1 MDENKLENVPQEE
14 KLFTQAEVNEIV
26 RKRVERVKRK
36 HEEAPSGADPEH
48 EEASGVPGTPS
59 QDERI
64 AELDKREKAI
74 QLKEN
79 RSAMTEFLQKNNF
92 PLDLLEVVDLEDIE
106 ASKKTIIKYADAFD
120 VTGRKKH
127 IPSPVGGHDGG
138 DNKNR
143 IFWDGFSGLT
153 IKGSKHKPKKIDRDG
168 IPNYGFIYR

>member
-1 MDENKLENVPQEE
+1 MDESKREEAPQEE

-26 RKRVERVKRK
+26 RKRVERVKK
-36 HEEAPSGADPEH
+36 KYEEAPSGADPEH
-48 EEASGVPGTPS
+48 EDASKAVSDTPS
-59 QDERI
+59 DDERI

-106 ASKKTIIKYADAFD
+106 ASKKTIIKYAEAFD

-143 IFWDGFSGLT
+143 VIGDFPGMT
-153 IKGSKHKPKKIDRDG
+153 IAGSRHKPKTIKTG
-168 IPNYGFIYR
+168 APFFGGL